1 MANVL
6 IIDDDERVL
15 ETFQIVLSSSGRQVQ
30 TASNGALGI
39 EATKTNSFDIVV
51 TDVVMPEK
59 DGLEVLMQMRKTHP
73 DTKIVVVSGGGR
85 TSATDYLKMAEV
97 LGADR
102 VLYKPVTATELSV
115 AIEELSS

>member
-6 IIDDDERVL
+6 IIDDDETVL
-15 ETFQIVLSSSGRQVQ
+15 ETFQIVLSSSGHQLQ

-39 EATKTNSFDIVV
+39 EATKTNALDVMV

-102 VLYKPVTATELSV
+102 VLYKPVTATEVSA
-115 AIEELSS
+115 AI

>member
-6 IIDDDERVL
+6 IIDDDETVL
-15 ETFQIVLSSSGRQVQ
+15 ETFQIVLSSSGHQVQ
-30 TASNGALGI
+30 AASNGALGI

-59 DGLEVLMQMRKTHP
+59 DGLEVHMQMRKTHP
-73 DTKIVVVSGGGR
+73 DTKIVVVSGGER

-102 VLYKPVTATELSV
+102 VLYKPVTATEVSA
-115 AIEELSS
+115 AI